1 MKTQLH
7 KFPFWFAAVLL
18 ALFIPACSEPGKNVD
33 VQAQINLLKT
43 GDENA
48 KQDALVKL
56 GEAKENAAPAIP
68 AILDAMKDTDPIVRR
83 LACYAIEQIGPGK
96 AKSAI
101 PAVKAMMNDPDQNV
115 SMQAMNTLATLDPKN
130 APAGKGGP
138 PPTPQ

>member
-18 ALFIPACSEPGKNVD
+18 ALFIPACSEPAKKVD

-56 GEAKENAAPAIP
+56 GEAKENAAPAIDLQIYE
-68 AILDAMKDTDPIVRR
+68 ARSQEGTGRQARMRPIGGN
-83 LACYAIEQIGPGK
+83 LAPGP
-96 AKSAI
+96 KSNNAAVPNQHGGFGM
-101 PAVKAMMNDPDQNV
+101 PAVTV
-115 SMQAMNTLATLDPKN
+115 KN
-130 APAGKGGP
+130 SVRQDGMSVGI
-138 PPTPQ
+138 